1 MAVVT
6 SLKLAWI
13 SSACLYSGSWERE
26 IIHSTIA
33 FLDEVFKTCYDVMYV
48 GEGFGSL
55 SLTFFFSKFTTT
67 AICRALFMTGLIDL
81 PYSKPSR
88 LSQWLVLPCYSEPEW
103 VKGTELEPVVKY
115 VGVCTLKRSADKE
128 CWTPKAVSGH
138 FDAGDSLSWDF
149 SSKRYHFSSLWSPPR
164 RSGHRRRA
172 FSSCHFS
179 EMKNLQAEF
188 QQVWNRHK
196 GTAVT

>member
-1 MAVVT
+1 MDIF
-6 SLKLAWI
+6 SLLVLRILGKRNHTFNNCIFGWSFQNMLW
-13 SSACLYSGSWERE
+13 C
-26 IIHSTIA
+26 
-33 FLDEVFKTCYDVMYV
+33 DVCWRRIW
-48 GEGFGSL
+48 FPL
-55 SLTFFFSKFTTT
+55 SYFFFFSKFTTT

-149 SSKRYHFSSLWSPPR
+149 STKRYHFSSLWSPPR